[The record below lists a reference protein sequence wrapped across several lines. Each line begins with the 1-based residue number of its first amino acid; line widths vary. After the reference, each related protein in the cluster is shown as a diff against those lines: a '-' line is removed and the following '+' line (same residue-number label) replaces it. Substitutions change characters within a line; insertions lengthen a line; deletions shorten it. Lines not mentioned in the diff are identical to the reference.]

1 MQTTSSTYQTLLA
14 GNNRKETRLIIN
26 DNLIFGEESLCSL
39 STSGALF
46 GSDTLSFGGC
56 ISREIRVKFYPG
68 SATIPRMA
76 KLQPQ
81 IRLTDGTTTSEW
93 IPKGTFYIDTRE
105 YDKETGTL
113 TLTGYDA
120 MLKAEATYIPAGE
133 VGRWP
138 LPMSTV
144 ASEICTLLGLTMDS
158 RTSVRSDYLV
168 QLPTGYSMREV
179 LGGIAAA
186 HAGNWIITDAGKL
199 RLIKAT
205 DMISASTV
213 TVGRNVVKYTD
224 DQPFAAITHV
234 EVDVSDE
241 LYVEAVASPDNGRL
255 LRVSCPWGTQ
265 AIANNI
271 LSSLANFTYQPY
283 EAEGAILDPA
293 AEIGDKIA
301 VNGITSYLAVQECT
315 FNSLAL
321 SDIGAPSEDEIDHEY
336 PYEAVGVREIK
347 RKVNGVYAAMY
358 VGPDSIVSRVE
369 AMGDTVDA
377 LDGDFSELEQKV
389 NGFTISVT
397 NGTTS
402 SIIKL
407 MSGSTVISSQT
418 ISMSGLVTFTDLSTA
433 GQTTI
438 NGANI
443 MTGTISA
450 DSIHVNTVYYTY
462 NNTDYVVLAST
473 YDNGNVYTHLG
484 SKNSIGNGTTQ
495 FVNLYGWYCCFG
507 NVGAGDDLLH
517 TSGSLIINT
526 ANRRIELPDYTS
538 ASYWDIGTEDAPFN
552 NIYGRSINGII
563 YNLDLDGG
571 LLYGYIDGTASGPRW
586 IDANGRVH
594 YIALE

>member
-14 GNNRKETRLIIN
+14 GNHRKETRLIIN

-39 STSGALF
+39 SMSGALF

-56 ISREIRVKFYPG
+56 VSREIRVKFYPG
-68 SATIPRMA
+68 STTIPRMA

-81 IRLTDGTTTSEW
+81 IRLTNGTTTSEW

-158 RTSVRSDYLV
+158 RTSVRSDYV
-168 QLPTGYSMREV
+168 MQLPTGYSMREV

-241 LYVEAVASPDNGRL
+241 LYVEAAASPDNGRL

-265 AIANNI
+265 TIANNI

-402 SIIKL
+402 STIKL
-407 MSGSTVISSQT
+407 MSGSTVISSQD
-418 ISMSGLVTFTDLSTA
+418 ISMSGLVTYTSLNDKQS
-433 GQTTI
+433 QTFI
-438 NGANI
+438 DGGNI
-443 MTGTISA
+443 KTGTISA
-450 DSIHVNTVYYTY
+450 DSIDTSTLRVKDVWYYDETDQLSYKILSTEVMSGNRPVYTY
-462 NNTDYVVLAST
+462 FGPKDVTANRAFDTNIYGTYVF
-473 YDNGNVYTHLG
+473 
-484 SKNSIGNGTTQ
+484 IGEK
-495 FVNLYGWYCCFG
+495 
-507 NVGAGDDLLH
+507 GAGDDLYY
-517 TSGSLIINT
+517 INT
-526 ANRRIELPDYTS
+526 SLVFDTTYRIVYPNGTTNNTNWSLGKLSNPFKDIYTKNIGFDDDS
-538 ASYWDIGTEDAPFN
+538 YLYASNSHLYYVD
-552 NIYGRSINGII
+552 
-563 YNLDLDGG
+563 DGG
-571 LLYGYIDGTASGPRW
+571 SRHMI
-586 IDANGRVH
+586 I
-594 YIALE
+594 